1 MNAFGTIVLVISIFA
16 STISKNIV
24 DPVNIQS
31 SNEKIILLKTESNI
45 VVDEISDFHTPEQ
58 LKYIKDEKPENI
70 DKYAHGNKDLSRPKG
85 NKLDFSNDVGD
96 YPSYVLQYSSSQ
108 HFESDKSKTII
119 NLKSK
124 VYYLK
129 NLKLN
134 QTIYY
139 RGAENVDGLINAKI
153 HKLTVNTLPP
163 RNLDIP
169 GLDNV
174 RDIGGY
180 KTYLKR
186 GAVIK
191 QGLYYRTAR
200 FDGLKE
206 EGKKILVKELGIK
219 REINLRGTNN
229 NPKIEGITYHYI
241 PIKHST
247 GNTRFDKYSQEYK
260 KVFQIMSEADKYPV
274 MLHCYAG
281 ADRTGVMSFALLALL
296 GVEYKDIARDYAFTS
311 FGVQGARY
319 VKGSQ
324 LETWIKKLE
333 KFEGKNLAEKCK
345 NWLMKKGIKERV
357 LEHIREIFIDG
368 YNANTAKINKYLPA
382 NFDSLSIDEKY
393 KVVKQ
398 LILENKIKLMNLKDI
413 LSPNDYQVILKR
425 YLLDKGKN

>member
-1 MNAFGTIVLVISIFA
+1 
-16 STISKNIV
+16 
-24 DPVNIQS
+24 
-31 SNEKIILLKTESNI
+31 
-45 VVDEISDFHTPEQ
+45 
-58 LKYIKDEKPENI
+58 
-70 DKYAHGNKDLSRPKG
+70 
-85 NKLDFSNDVGD
+85 
-96 YPSYVLQYSSSQ
+96 
-108 HFESDKSKTII
+108 
-119 NLKSK
+119 
-124 VYYLK
+124 
-129 NLKLN
+129 
-134 QTIYY
+134 
-139 RGAENVDGLINAKI
+139 
-153 HKLTVNTLPP
+153 
-163 RNLDIP
+163 
-169 GLDNV
+169 
-174 RDIGGY
+174 
-180 KTYLKR
+180 
-186 GAVIK
+186 
-191 QGLYYRTAR
+191 
-200 FDGLKE
+200 
-206 EGKKILVKELGIK
+206 
-219 REINLRGTNN
+219 
-229 NPKIEGITYHYI
+229 
-241 PIKHST
+241 
-247 GNTRFDKYSQEYK
+247 
-260 KVFQIMSEADKYPV
+260 MSEADKYPV